1 MASSNAQQQAII
13 PSDPQAWLKL
23 EVLAGVH
30 RGATLTFD
38 KAADYRIGSSP
49 RADIVLRDQGVAGE
63 HAVLRIESAAVRID
77 ATGGEVSVERKSIP
91 LGHGCRVRLPVELAL
106 GEARLLLSRPGD
118 PVLGDARHFLAQ
130 ARKSLADK
138 PIAIASAAIC
148 LAVVVTA
155 VAVDRPRAGR
165 AVRVNAAEAKTDAIG
180 AHGPAASRKA
190 LATAQQA
197 ASELDAR
204 LRAANIRT
212 LQVNAVGGRLVVSGK
227 LIKQQV
233 LAWAAIRQWFDQT
246 YGGGFVLTANV
257 TDDDSPAMP
266 TLQLQ
271 AIWYGDRPYIIT
283 THGERY
289 YQGAVLDNGWI
300 VRQIGEDH
308 LLLAKAGE
316 TVVLNY

>member
-1 MASSNAQQQAII
+1 MASSNAKQQPLI
-13 PSDPQAWLKL
+13 PSDPQAQLNF

-30 RGATLTFD
+30 RGATVTLH
-38 KAADYRIGSSP
+38 KVADYRIGCSP
-49 RADIVLRDQGVAGE
+49 QADIVLRDLGVAPE

-77 ATGGEVSVERKSIP
+77 ATGGEVFIEQKSIP
-91 LGHGCRVRLPVELAL
+91 LGHGCRLRLPAELAL
-106 GEARLLLSRPGD
+106 GEARLRLSRSGAY
-118 PVLGDARHFLAQ
+118 PVLRDGRHLLIQ
-130 ARKSLADK
+130 ASRSLADK

-155 VAVDRPRAGR
+155 FAVERPRAVQMNGAQAETGASAAQGPR
-165 AVRVNAAEAKTDAIG
+165 ANSK
-180 AHGPAASRKA
+180 ASG
-190 LATAQQA
+190 TAQQA
-197 ASELDAR
+197 VRELDAR
-204 LRAANIRT
+204 LRAAKIHT
-212 LQVNAVGGRLVVSGK
+212 LQVNAIDGRLVVSGK
-227 LIKQQV
+227 LIKQQD
-233 LAWAAIRQWFDQT
+233 LEWAAIRQWFDRT
-246 YGGGFVLTANV
+246 YGGGIVLSANV
-257 TDDDSPAMP
+257 TANERPAMP

>member
-1 MASSNAQQQAII
+1 MALSNAQQQAII
-13 PSDPQAWLKL
+13 ASAQQAQLKL

-49 RADIVLRDQGVAGE
+49 RADIVLRDPGVAAE

-106 GEARLLLSRPGD
+106 GEAQLRLSKPSAD

-130 ARKSLADK
+130 AKKSLTDK
-138 PIAIASAAIC
+138 PIAMASVAIC

-155 VAVDRPRAGR
+155 VAVGRPRA
-165 AVRVNAAEAKTDAIG
+165 VPVNLAEAKTG
-180 AHGPAASRKA
+180 GHGLPASRKA
-190 LATAQQA
+190 SATAQQA

-204 LRAANIRT
+204 LRAAKIRT
-212 LQVNAVGGRLVVSGK
+212 LQVNAVDGRLVVSGK
-227 LIKQQV
+227 LIKQQA
-233 LAWAAIRQWFDQT
+233 LEWAAIRQWFDQT
-246 YGGGFVLTANV
+246 FGGGIVLTANV
-257 TDDDSPAMP
+257 TDDDGPAMP
-266 TLQLQ
+266 TLQLRG
-271 AIWYGDRPYIIT
+271 IWYGDRPYIIT
-283 THGERY
+283 ARGERY

-308 LLLAKAGE
+308 LLLAKAGA
-316 TVVLNY
+316 TVVLKY